1 MWNQPFLARRS
12 WMGALALAAT
22 LGSGCSEPQDTR
34 DAPEEPGPAVVLGED
49 FVEVP
54 RELTSE
60 QRTQATTQRLE
71 GVVEPT
77 GRSFYLAIRK
87 SELKQRWFMSA
98 VLRQLNF
105 DPEYYGLPAN
115 LIPRVV
121 RFQEQNGKL
130 YAFDARD
137 GLTRNDIF
145 KPDSLVEAYPIVTDH
160 APFNR
165 LPGSD
170 QYVLIDPAA
179 GLNRVGILGDHWYG
193 PGAIDFRLELL
204 FSQRFRRLADGVQY
218 EQVFTGFT
226 DVFDDRSDALERN
239 GFRASGTLSMA
250 LRKYKEGEGFTQMP
264 APEPR
269 HYFRSEGRFIPNT
282 GQLELN
288 AIKWN
293 IRPGMK
299 PIRWYITPSFLELN
313 EDPRYQEVDV
323 VGAVRRGIEGWN
335 AAFGFRAF
343 EAVLA
348 DSRMDIGEDDKNFAV
363 YDPKVYAP
371 GANADFSS
379 NPNTGEV
386 RRATIMI
393 NAAMIH
399 DAEAFFAGELTAFS
413 AAGSRDENPRP
424 RLYWTGLTRESACE
438 LVPVSFSSG
447 FSARLS
453 AGEDSAE
460 GPPLTVKE
468 KVERYITYIMLHETG
483 HTLGL
488 RHNFNGSRVYD
499 GTSNT
504 PRSST
509 VMDYSALPDTIH
521 VTAPGTYDVAA
532 VRYLYGLSTE
542 LPTDLFCMDD
552 DVLAWTDPACIHY
565 DRYDD
570 PLTRFHSPNMQALV
584 GRVLR
589 GAPVGA
595 DFRSSLAALDTFVRA
610 GDASEQAQAYEAL
623 MQQLRPPLQVPAGQ
637 GAAYAARAD
646 DLARR
651 ILSYL
656 YLDTRLRQVHVA
668 KPPPTT
674 PAYTQALLADLR
686 GILLNVDGVRT
697 FAVRR
702 VMVNVLKA
710 HQSLGA
716 YGVLQEVH
724 TELTARLPT
733 LSGEER
739 LGTMELLGRIEV
751 ASAPYFR

>member
-1 MWNQPFLARRS
+1 MRKQHFSTRRS
-12 WMGALALAAT
+12 WMGALALVAM
-22 LGSGCSEPQDTR
+22 LGVGCSEPQNTS
-34 DAPEEPGPAVVLGED
+34 DAPEAPGAAIVLGED

-60 QRTQATTQRLE
+60 QHTQVTQKLD
-71 GVVEPT
+71 GVVDAT
-77 GRSFYLAIRK
+77 GRTFYLAIRR
-87 SELKQRWFMSA
+87 SELKQRWFLSA
-98 VLRQLNF
+98 TLRQLNF

-115 LIPRVV
+115 LIPRVI

-137 GLTRNDIF
+137 GLTRNDLF

-179 GLNRVGILGDHWYG
+179 GLNRVGILGDHWYA
-193 PGAIDFRLELL
+193 PGAIDFRMELL
-204 FSQRFRRLADGVQY
+204 FSQRFRRLSDGVQY

-226 DVFDDRSDALERN
+226 DVFDDRSDYLERN
-239 GFRASGTLSMA
+239 GFRASGTLAMA
-250 LRKYKEGEGFTQMP
+250 LRKYKEGEGFTEMP

-282 GQLELN
+282 GELALN

-299 PIRWYITPSFLELN
+299 PIRFYITPNFLELN
-313 EDPRYQEVDV
+313 EDPRYRGADV
-323 VGAVRRGIEGWN
+323 VGAVKRGIEGWN
-335 AAFGFRAF
+335 AAFGFKVF
-343 EAVLA
+343 EAVQG
-348 DSRMDIGEDDKNFAV
+348 DSSMDIGEDDKNFAV
-363 YDPKVYAP
+363 LDPKVHAHL
-371 GANADFSS
+371 AIADFSS

-386 RRATIMI
+386 RRATVMI
-393 NAAMIH
+393 SAAMIH

-413 AAGSRDENPRP
+413 AASARDESPRP
-424 RLYWTGLTRESACE
+424 RLYWVGLTREPSCE
-438 LVPVSFSSG
+438 LDAASLPSG

-453 AGEDSAE
+453 SEEDRSE
-460 GPPLTVKE
+460 GPALTVKQ
-468 KVERYITYIMLHETG
+468 KVERYITYIMLHEVG

-499 GTSNT
+499 GTPQT

-509 VMDYSALPDTIH
+509 VMDYSAMPDTIH
-521 VTAPGTYDVAA
+521 VQAPGTYDVAA
-532 VRYLYGLSTE
+532 VRYLYGLSTA
-542 LPTDLFCMDD
+542 LPTDLFCTDS
-552 DVLAWTDPACIHY
+552 DVLAWAEPACVHY

-570 PLTRFHSPNMQALV
+570 PLTRFHMPNMRTLAEQ
-584 GRVLR
+584 VLR
-589 GAPVGA
+589 GAPVGV
-595 DFRSSLAALDTFVRA
+595 DFRASLQALDSFVRG
-610 GDASEQAQAYEAL
+610 GDASGQAQAYDVL
-623 MQQLRPPLQVPAGQ
+623 MEQVRPPLQIPSGE
-637 GAAYAARAD
+637 GAAYAVRAN

-651 ILSYL
+651 ILSFL
-656 YLDTRLRQVHVA
+656 YLDTRVGQPHAV
-668 KPPPTT
+668 KPPPAT
-674 PAYTQALLADLR
+674 PAYTQALLADVR

-697 FAVRR
+697 FPVRR
-702 VMVNVLKA
+702 VMVNLLKA
-710 HQSLGA
+710 HQTLAA

-733 LSGEER
+733 LSGDER

-751 ASAPYFR
+751 ARSPYFR